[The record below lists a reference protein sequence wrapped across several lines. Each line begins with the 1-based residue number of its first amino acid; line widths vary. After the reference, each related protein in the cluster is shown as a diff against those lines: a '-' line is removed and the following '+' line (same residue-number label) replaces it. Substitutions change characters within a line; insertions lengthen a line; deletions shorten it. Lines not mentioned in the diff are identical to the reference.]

1 MKSNFI
7 KIKGVTFFIMK
18 KIRIVADSTCDLSE
32 ELIQKYD
39 ITINPLSIIMD
50 EKSYFDGIEVK
61 PEEIFAWANKNKTTP
76 KTSAVNIQ
84 RSQQILAPFMENGD
98 DIIFF
103 GISSKM
109 SGTCGIVKMIGTQNE
124 YDRLFVVDSQNLS
137 TGIGLQVIR
146 AAELAV
152 AGHTAGE
159 IIADIEA
166 NKTNVRAS
174 FVIDT
179 LTFLARGG
187 RCTALTA
194 LMANTLR
201 LHPMIVVHDGT
212 MGVTK
217 KFTGKMEV
225 ALNKYFESLKKDLAN
240 ADPKRVFITHSGCS
254 ETIIQAMYDKVAS
267 LGYFEEI
274 LITQAGGVISSHCGP
289 NTLGILFYVKP
300 EEPSENSIA

>member
-1 MKSNFI
+1 
-7 KIKGVTFFIMK
+7 MK
-18 KIRIVADSTCDLSE
+18 KVRIVADSTCDLSE
-32 ELIQKYD
+32 ELIKKYD
-39 ITINPLSIIMD
+39 IPVIPLCIIMD
-50 EKSYFDGIEVK
+50 EKSYFDGIDVK

-76 KTSAVNIQ
+76 KTSAVSIEKTK
-84 RSQQILAPFMENGD
+84 QILEPLMEEGN

-109 SGTCGIVKMIGTQNE
+109 SGTCGIVKMIGMQNE
-124 YDRLFVVDSQNLS
+124 YDRLFVIDSQNLS

-146 AAELAV
+146 AAELAEQGLS
-152 AGHTAGE
+152 AEE
-159 IIADIEA
+159 IVADIEKSKA
-166 NKTNVRAS
+166 NVRAS

-201 LHPMIVVHDGT
+201 LHPMIVVRDGS

-225 ALNKYFESLKKDLAN
+225 ALNKYFENLKTDLQN
-240 ADPKRVFITHSGCS
+240 ADSKRVFITHSGCS
-254 ETIIQAMYDKVAS
+254 EKIIQSIYDKVAS
-267 LGYFEEI
+267 LNYFDEI

-289 NTLGILFYVKP
+289 NTLGILFYLKDS
-300 EEPSENSIA
+300 EESVPAE

>member
-1 MKSNFI
+1 
-7 KIKGVTFFIMK
+7 MK

-32 ELIQKYD
+32 ELIKKYD

-50 EKSYFDGIEVK
+50 DKSYFDGVDIK
-61 PEEIFAWANKNKTTP
+61 PEEIFAWANETKTTP

-84 RSQQILAPFMENGD
+84 KTQDIMEPFMKDGE

-109 SGTCGIVKMIGTQNE
+109 SGTCNVVKMVALQNE
-124 YDRLFVVDSQNLS
+124 YDRLFVIDSQNLS

-146 AAELAV
+146 AAEMAE
-152 AGHTAGE
+152 AGHTAEE
-159 IIADIEA
+159 IVAEIEA
-166 NKTNVRAS
+166 NKQNVKAS

-187 RCTALTA
+187 RCTATTA
-194 LMANTLR
+194 LMANALR
-201 LHPMIVVHDGT
+201 LHPMIVVNDGA

-225 ALNKYFESLKKDLAN
+225 ALNKYFESLTKDLAN
-240 ADPKRVFITHSGCS
+240 ADSKRVFITHSGCS
-254 ETIIQAMYDKVAS
+254 EKIIQNMYDKLSA
-267 LGYFEEI
+267 LNYFEEI

-300 EEPSENSIA
+300 

>member
-1 MKSNFI
+1 
-7 KIKGVTFFIMK
+7 MK
-18 KIRIVADSTCDLSE
+18 KVRIVADSTCDLSK
-32 ELIQKYD
+32 ELIEKYD
-39 ITINPLSIIMD
+39 ITINPLCIIMED
-50 EKSYFDGIEVK
+50 KSYFDGIDVT

-76 KTSAVNIQ
+76 KTSAVSIEKTD
-84 RSQQILAPFMENGD
+84 QIMKPFMDNGE

-109 SGTCGIVKMIGTQNE
+109 SGTCNVVKMIGLQNE

-146 AAELAV
+146 AAELAEQGYS
-152 AGHTAGE
+152 AE
-159 IIADIEA
+159 DILADIEK
-166 NKTNVRAS
+166 NKANVRAS

-201 LHPMIVVHDGT
+201 LHPMIVVNDGA

-225 ALNKYFESLKKDLAN
+225 ALNKYFESLKKDLEN

-254 ETIIQAMYDKVAS
+254 ENIIQNMYEKLSAMN
-267 LGYFEEI
+267 YFEEI

-289 NTLGILFYVKP
+289 NTLGILFYVKS
-300 EEPSENSIA
+300 EE

>member
-1 MKSNFI
+1 
-7 KIKGVTFFIMK
+7 MK
-18 KIRIVADSTCDLSE
+18 KVRIVADSTCDLSE
-32 ELIQKYD
+32 ELIAKYD
-39 ITINPLSIIMD
+39 IAIIPLCIIMD

-76 KTSAVNIQ
+76 KTSAVSIEKTT
-84 RSQQILAPFMENGD
+84 QILTPFMENGD

-109 SGTCGIVKMIGTQNE
+109 SGTCGIVKMVGAQNDYE
-124 YDRLFVVDSQNLS
+124 RIFIVDSQNLS

-146 AAELAV
+146 AAELAEQGLS
-152 AGHTAGE
+152 AEE
-159 IIADIEA
+159 IFADIEKNKA
-166 NKTNVRAS
+166 NIRAS

-201 LHPMIVVHDGT
+201 LHPMIVVHDGA

-225 ALNKYFESLKKDLAN
+225 ALNKYVESLKKDLAN

-254 ETIIQAMYDKVAS
+254 EKIIQNIYDKIAE
-267 LGYFEEI
+267 LNYFEEI

-289 NTLGILFYVKP
+289 NTLGVLFYVKP
-300 EEPSENSIA
+300 DEA